1 MSQEINVEEL
11 LDAPF
16 KRETEV
22 NAKLNASSPTA
33 TKTRPRTGTWIP
45 GVFAVA
51 APAVAI
57 GVAAVAVAARVVG
70 RAAGRAAGRAVDAT
84 EADTTATMTTT
95 SAVRQQITG
104 DDDDDRY
111 YRRSSRYSD
120 DRSEYRRPSS
130 RRQSTVA
137 IAVEWAPAQSN
148 ATRSPS
154 PAVDDADRD
163 LRTVFAMQLS
173 ANLTR
178 RDLMEFFA
186 KAGRVR
192 DAHIV
197 SDKGSRRSRGVA
209 YVEFYSIESAMK
221 AVELSNERLLG
232 VPIIVQ
238 PSEAEK
244 NRQASLKQYSAAGVP
259 MNRTTPINSMIHVDG
274 LVVNM
279 ESSDLRM
286 IFEQFGPVVHCRVMQ
301 ARDAKGD
308 VIENEWAAAV
318 NLRVRMATK
327 TELEREETLA
337 RSEVSKLVAG
347 SGISPATVPAARST
361 APGTPAET
369 ESAIRSV
376 AVLLTNMFDPAEETE
391 PTWVEDLSDDV
402 RDECVKY
409 GRVERVFVDRESC
422 GNIYLKFADE
432 EAAELARKAMNHR
445 WFGGRQVVA
454 QFIPVERFEDAVSLP
469 SLYRSTGAGTAGIFQ
484 RVLFLFS
491 FRFFIS
497 QSRIPFFIHYIHIAM
512 STTQSLNSSGSRVCG
527 TESVEPATVATPQ
540 IFKDADTETQPLLGG
555 TRNKSGGYSTALS
568 REFTVGPNQQRLRG
582 ERERARVRGRRHW
595 LVRGYVFVP
604 QAVRSI
610 AYVDPGN
617 VCSDL
622 HCGAVAGYKLIWL
635 LFLTHALG
643 LYIQTLSAR
652 IGTVTGKN
660 LAQHCRMRFGV
671 GRDPA
676 GCCAELCD
684 SGDPEIRRAQGRGSV
699 CGMIAVMCGCFG
711 FEVFLAKPDIRQD
724 RHRAFWS
731 QRIAQCNVQA
741 VGIGGRGESAA

>member
-22 NAKLNASSPTA
+22 LTSANEDTADAVDAKVNAKLNASSPTA
-33 TKTRPRTGTWIP
+33 VSASAAATDRVDEDKTEDRHRRSPAYSRSRSSRGHRRSSRRRSRTRSRSRSRSGSRRYRSRYY
-45 GVFAVA
+45 GDDDDDMYRRRRHYHRSERRY
-51 APAVAI
+51 
-57 GVAAVAVAARVVG
+57 GSRY
-70 RAAGRAAGRAVDAT
+70 
-84 EADTTATMTTT
+84 
-95 SAVRQQITG
+95 G

-130 RRQSTVA
+130 RRQSRS
-137 IAVEWAPAQSN
+137 PSRSNGRRRSSN

-318 NLRVRMATK
+318 KYASATVAQLAAEKMNGFDLVGSSLRVRMATK

-347 SGISPATVPAARST
+347 SGISPATVPAAQST

-454 QFIPVERFEDAVSLP
+454 QFIPVERFEDAVSL
-469 SLYRSTGAGTAGIFQ
+469 
-484 RVLFLFS
+484 
-491 FRFFIS
+491 
-497 QSRIPFFIHYIHIAM
+497 
-512 STTQSLNSSGSRVCG
+512 
-527 TESVEPATVATPQ
+527 
-540 IFKDADTETQPLLGG
+540 
-555 TRNKSGGYSTALS
+555 
-568 REFTVGPNQQRLRG
+568 
-582 ERERARVRGRRHW
+582 
-595 LVRGYVFVP
+595 
-604 QAVRSI
+604 
-610 AYVDPGN
+610 
-617 VCSDL
+617 
-622 HCGAVAGYKLIWL
+622 
-635 LFLTHALG
+635 
-643 LYIQTLSAR
+643 
-652 IGTVTGKN
+652 
-660 LAQHCRMRFGV
+660 
-671 GRDPA
+671 
-676 GCCAELCD
+676 
-684 SGDPEIRRAQGRGSV
+684 
-699 CGMIAVMCGCFG
+699 
-711 FEVFLAKPDIRQD
+711 
-724 RHRAFWS
+724 
-731 QRIAQCNVQA
+731 
-741 VGIGGRGESAA
+741 